1 MLPGLAYFEAQR
13 FLRTR
18 LSQEDKMA
26 SISDLK
32 LRYRILMKTYSY
44 RSHDWRP
51 GAVLEKPLSE
61 ARLAVVTTA
70 AFHLPDQ
77 PPFDESIKGGDVSY
91 RVIPKETTLDSL
103 QIAHKSDSFDSSGI
117 EADKNLAL
125 PLRDLEDMV
134 AARRIG
140 SLNERHFSFMGSIP
154 SPGRLTSHTAPEVA
168 ALLKE
173 DGVDA
178 VFLTPV

>member
-1 MLPGLAYFEAQR
+1 
-13 FLRTR
+13 
-18 LSQEDKMA
+18 MA

-32 LRYRILMKTYSY
+32 LRYRIFMRTYSY
-44 RSHDWRP
+44 RNYDWRP
-51 GAVLEKPLSE
+51 GAVLDKPLAE
-61 ARLAVVTTA
+61 TRLAVVTTA

-77 PPFDESIKGGDVSY
+77 PAFDESIKGGDVSY
-91 RVIPKETTLDSL
+91 RVIPRDTDLNSL
-103 QIAHKSDSFDSSGI
+103 QIAHKSDAFDSSGI

-134 AARRIG
+134 AAGRID
-140 SLNERHFSFMGSIP
+140 SVSERHFSFMGSIP
-154 SPGRLTSHTAPEVA
+154 SPGRLISHTAPEVA

>member
-1 MLPGLAYFEAQR
+1 
-13 FLRTR
+13 
-18 LSQEDKMA
+18 MA

-32 LRYRILMKTYSY
+32 LRYRIFMRTYSY
-44 RSHDWRP
+44 RTYDWRP
-51 GAVLEKPLSE
+51 GAVLEKPLEE

-77 PPFDESIKGGDVSY
+77 PAFNESIKGGDVSY
-91 RVIPKETTLDSL
+91 RVIPKDTSLNSL
-103 QIAHKSDSFDSSGI
+103 QIAHKSDAFDSSGI

-125 PLRDLEDMV
+125 PLRDLEDMA

-140 SLNERHFSFMGSIP
+140 SVSERHFSFMGSIP
-154 SPGRLTSHTAPEVA
+154 SPGRLISHTAPEVA

-178 VFLTPV
+178 VLLTPV

>member
-1 MLPGLAYFEAQR
+1 
-13 FLRTR
+13 
-18 LSQEDKMA
+18 MA

-32 LRYRILMKTYSY
+32 FKYRVLMRTYSY

-51 GAVLEKPLSE
+51 AVALEKPLTE

-77 PPFDESIKGGDVSY
+77 PAFDESIKGGDVSY
-91 RVIPKETTLDSL
+91 RVIPSATALESL
-103 QIAHKSDSFDSSGI
+103 RIAHKSDAFDPSGI

-125 PLRDLEDMV
+125 PLGDLTDM
-134 AARRIG
+134 ATARRIG
-140 SLNERHFSFMGSIP
+140 SVSSRHFSFMGSIP
-154 SPGRLTSHTAPEVA
+154 SPAHLVSHTAPEAA

-178 VFLTPV
+178 VLLTPV

>member
-1 MLPGLAYFEAQR
+1 
-13 FLRTR
+13 
-18 LSQEDKMA
+18 MA

-32 LRYRILMKTYSY
+32 LRYRIFMRTYSY
-44 RSHDWRP
+44 RTYDWRP
-51 GAVLEKPLSE
+51 GAVLEKPLEE

-77 PPFDESIKGGDVSY
+77 PAFNESIKGGDVSY
-91 RVIPKETTLDSL
+91 RVIPKDTALNSL
-103 QIAHKSDSFDSSGI
+103 QIAHKSDAFDSSGI

-125 PLRDLEDMV
+125 PLRDLEDMA

-140 SLNERHFSFMGSIP
+140 SVSERHFSFMGSIP
-154 SPGRLTSHTAPEVA
+154 SPGRLISHTAPEVA

-173 DGVDA
+173 AGVDA
-178 VFLTPV
+178 VLLTPV

>member
-1 MLPGLAYFEAQR
+1 M
-13 FLRTR
+13 
-18 LSQEDKMA
+18 
-26 SISDLK
+26 
-32 LRYRILMKTYSY
+32 
-44 RSHDWRP
+44 
-51 GAVLEKPLSE
+51 LEKPLSE

-70 AFHLPDQ
+70 AFHRPDQ
-77 PPFDESIKGGDVSY
+77 PAFDESIKGGDVSY
-91 RVIPKETTLDSL
+91 RILPRDTALDSL
-103 QIAHKSDSFDSSGI
+103 QIAHKSDAFDSSGI

-140 SLNERHFSFMGSIP
+140 SLSKRHFSFMGSVP
-154 SPGRLTSHTAPEVA
+154 SPGRLIFDTAPEVA